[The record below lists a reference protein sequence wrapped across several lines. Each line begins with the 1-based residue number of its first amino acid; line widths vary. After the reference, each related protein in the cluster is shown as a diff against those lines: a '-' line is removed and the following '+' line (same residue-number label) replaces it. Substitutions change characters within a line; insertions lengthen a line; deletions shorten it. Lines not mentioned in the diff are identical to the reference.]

1 MLRALSVV
9 ALHVKF
15 ECMQKIYFLFVICAS
30 LAFSQNQQA
39 EHLSGSISVS
49 QTTCMRGDTIWLK
62 YNDYGSDDKEPV
74 KWYSSLNGVIGA
86 GASVA
91 VNDLSVGAH
100 KLWVKT
106 GDLKHHSFHDSITI
120 KPYEPSDDIKRLM
133 QWMTGYF
140 SSEAQ
145 ADTSTDKYHVDVRL
159 RMRRIWPDSTRSFWI
174 YVEQAYAEDT
184 ANPYRQRI
192 YRVFE
197 ANGQIRNEIY
207 KITSD
212 SLYLYGW
219 QKPEK
224 FTNLGM
230 KALKFKSCCG
240 MCFKWQPELKKFF
253 AATHGHNCTASIPG
267 VDYITSESEIS
278 QNRFTSWDLGYSKEG
293 KVVMGPHSPYIF
305 EKRYNY
311 GIQ

>member
-1 MLRALSVV
+1 MEQGR
-9 ALHVKF
+9 
-15 ECMQKIYFLFVICAS
+15 
-30 LAFSQNQQA
+30 
-39 EHLSGSISVS
+39 
-49 QTTCMRGDTIWLK
+49 
-62 YNDYGSDDKEPV
+62 P
-74 KWYSSLNGVIGA
+74 
-86 GASVA
+86 VA

-106 GDLKHHSFHDSITI
+106 GDLKHHSFHDLLI

-197 ANGQIRNEIY
+197 ANGQIMKYTKLPVIV
-207 KITSD
+207 
-212 SLYLYGW
+212 
-219 QKPEK
+219 
-224 FTNLGM
+224 FTCMAGRSRKNLQIL
-230 KALKFKSCCG
+230 A
-240 MCFKWQPELKKFF
+240 
-253 AATHGHNCTASIPG
+253 
-267 VDYITSESEIS
+267 
-278 QNRFTSWDLGYSKEG
+278 
-293 KVVMGPHSPYIF
+293 
-305 EKRYNY
+305 
-311 GIQ
+311 